1 MIAVLG
7 NIIGERN
14 SRVEGGLLKIKD
26 RSIKDIMWDNFCL
39 WEKQD
44 SDIPIW
50 KVEVKTLPVL
60 NIFSSSE

>member
-26 RSIKDIMWDNFCL
+26 RSIKDIM
-39 WEKQD
+39 
-44 SDIPIW
+44 
-50 KVEVKTLPVL
+50 
-60 NIFSSSE
+60 